1 MLQFFLFLGTFKRH
15 PQLLGSLPPAGKSGV
30 PIFDTLGNDMTK
42 EENNQYFKVARRRR
56 INNWNKRERA
66 YPWFLSIAFCRSIL
80 QNFQQDI
87 QNTSHRGRCD
97 ATDNSSYPMTAR
109 TLHVKPGVPSLEA
122 MEYLPCTTWEVMNNP
137 VTVRAWHSNFIGEF
151 QLAAGS
157 PVL

>member
-1 MLQFFLFLGTFKRH
+1 MSFGVEDDASSSAPSSVIRSFF
-15 PQLLGSLPPAGKSGV
+15 PPAAKSGV
-30 PIFDTLGNDMTK
+30 PIFDT
-42 EENNQYFKVARRRR
+42 
-56 INNWNKRERA
+56 
-66 YPWFLSIAFCRSIL
+66 PWFLSIAFCRSIL

-137 VTVRAWHSNFIGEF
+137 VTVSVGPN
-151 QLAAGS
+151 
-157 PVL
+157 